1 MIVATNKV
9 VKMHYSV
16 MDNDKNSIDNS
27 FDGEPLIF
35 IVGTGYL
42 IQGLEDALQGKK
54 AGDTLSVTVPPEQ
67 GYGERHDDLMQAVPK
82 SMFEGMEIE
91 VGMQFRASTDDGDQS
106 VMIIDIQEE
115 DVIVDGNNPLAG
127 ITLNFDVEILEVRDA
142 TADELLPQK
151 NLTYE
156 ELIDENGRP
165 TKEGNQMAIRVS
177 KNLDQFLELFLD
189 MNKNPQT
196 RFEDFNIE
204 TNLAAFE
211 QGFKAIKSK
220 ELAKG
225 MIYERSNAS
234 GGYTPVRESFF
245 FYPLRVIIRDLALAM
260 AKNTTVNM

>member
-142 TADELLPQK
+142 TADEL
-151 NLTYE
+151 E
-156 ELIDENGRP
+156 HGHAHGD
-165 TKEGNQMAIRVS
+165 
-177 KNLDQFLELFLD
+177 
-189 MNKNPQT
+189 
-196 RFEDFNIE
+196 
-204 TNLAAFE
+204 
-211 QGFKAIKSK
+211 
-220 ELAKG
+220 
-225 MIYERSNAS
+225 
-234 GGYTPVRESFF
+234 GGCGH
-245 FYPLRVIIRDLALAM
+245 DH
-260 AKNTTVNM
+260 